1 MAFAMNTTAGT
12 PKKNEDAYSSINSEI
27 DAIASIASARRDV
40 RRGPSPLKPF
50 YHQWAEC
57 ERTVLLECRLARL
70 SSAVFWLAIIA
81 AVLGG
86 VQVATLLLLLV
97 R

>member
-1 MAFAMNTTAGT
+1 MNTTAGT
-12 PKKNEDAYSSINSEI
+12 PKINEDAYRSINSEI
-27 DAIASIASARRDV
+27 DAIASVASARRDV
-40 RRGPSPLKPF
+40 SRGPSPLKPLC
-50 YHQWAEC
+50 HQWAAC
-57 ERTVLLECRLARL
+57 ERAVVLECRLARL
-70 SSAVFWLAIIA
+70 SSAVSWLAILA